1 MRPGEAMT
9 SQNQRRNI
17 RIACDQLARVALEHE
32 LVVSHGNGPQIGL
45 LALQNAAYD
54 DVAAY
59 PLDVLDA
66 ETQGMIGYMVEQE
79 LGNRLPFEYPIA
91 TLLTM
96 IEVDP
101 DDPAF
106 ENPTKPI
113 GPAYNEREAAS
124 LAKEHGW
131 TFRAEG
137 ESHRRV
143 VPSPTPLRI
152 FELRQI
158 EWLLEKGCVVICAGG
173 GGIPT
178 MYSGDGQLIGV
189 EAVIDKDHASGLLA
203 SGVNADCLVV
213 ATDAEA
219 VYLDFDLD
227 AQRQISRVHP
237 NTLLRYLDH
246 FQEGSI
252 RPKVMAACDFAA
264 VTSKPALIGSLS
276 DIEGMLE
283 GRAGTF
289 VSTEVDGIFFRDQP
303 GGDSK

>member
-1 MRPGEAMT
+1 MT
-9 SQNQRRNI
+9 SRNQRENI
-17 RIACDQLARVALEHE
+17 RVACDQLARVALEHE
-32 LVVSHGNGPQIGL
+32 LVVSHGNGPQVGL

-54 DVAAY
+54 EVAVY

-79 LGNRLPFEYPIA
+79 LGNRLPFDYPIA

-106 ENPTKPI
+106 DNPTKPI
-113 GPAYNEREAAS
+113 GPSYSAEEATD
-124 LAKEHGW
+124 LAREHGW
-131 TFRAEG
+131 TFHGDG

-178 MYSGDGQLIGV
+178 TYTVDRQLIGV

-203 SGVNADCLVV
+203 SGVNADCFVV
-213 ATDAEA
+213 ATDADG
-219 VYLDFDLD
+219 VYLDFELD
-227 AQRQISRVHP
+227 TQRQISRVHP
-237 NTLLRYLDH
+237 QALLRHLDQ
-246 FQEGSI
+246 FQEGSM

-264 VTSKPALIGSLS
+264 VTGKPAIVGSLT
-276 DIEGMLE
+276 DIEEMLD
-283 GRAGTF
+283 GQAGTF
-289 VSTEVDGIFFRDQP
+289 VSTEVDGIFFRDQL
-303 GGDSK
+303 GGDPT